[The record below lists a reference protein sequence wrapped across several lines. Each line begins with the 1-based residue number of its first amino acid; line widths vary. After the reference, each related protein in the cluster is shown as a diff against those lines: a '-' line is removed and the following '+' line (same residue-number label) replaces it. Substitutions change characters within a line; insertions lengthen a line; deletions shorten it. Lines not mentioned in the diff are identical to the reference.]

1 MSPRASAW
9 ARCKHLDAF
18 TARRRALA
26 RRYFERFDA
35 DSGCELPLADYANCN
50 WHMFQVLLPLARMR
64 IGRGEFIQAM
74 HQRGIGVGV
83 HYPAMHL
90 FKLYRK
96 LGYNPGDFPQA
107 ERIGSATVTL
117 PLFPAMT
124 DADVD
129 RVCAAVAEVIRE
141 NTRQ

>member
-1 MSPRASAW
+1 V
-9 ARCKHLDAF
+9 
-18 TARRRALA
+18 
-26 RRYFERFDA
+26 
-35 DSGCELPLADYANCN
+35 LPLADFANCN

-64 IGRGEFIQAM
+64 IDRDGFIQAM

-117 PLFPAMT
+117 PLFPGMAE
-124 DADVD
+124 ADVE
-129 RVCAAVAEVIRE
+129 RVCTAVAEIIRD
-141 NTRQ
+141 NKK